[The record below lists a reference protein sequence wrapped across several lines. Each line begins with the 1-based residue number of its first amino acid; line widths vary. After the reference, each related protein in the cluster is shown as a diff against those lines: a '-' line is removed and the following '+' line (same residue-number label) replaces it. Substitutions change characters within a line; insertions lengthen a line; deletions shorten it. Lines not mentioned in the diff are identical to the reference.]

1 MIPGRW
7 GGSMSSTVGWTVSW
21 TVGFSERLLRR
32 CFRRMIGCLI
42 YNCRVNGVEEFGL
55 KSFGVGILWLRYPQS
70 FTLTIMERHD
80 IRRGCQTFARFHGGD
95 EMWSVGKDQTARNIA
110 SAEMNYEGSIVS
122 NDERA
127 NT

>member
-1 MIPGRW
+1 
-7 GGSMSSTVGWTVSW
+7 
-21 TVGFSERLLRR
+21 
-32 CFRRMIGCLI
+32 
-42 YNCRVNGVEEFGL
+42 VEEFGL

-110 SAEMNYEGSIVS
+110 SAEMNYERSIVS

-127 NT
+127 NTNRMDGALERAVEDIDGLYSAIP